1 MEDPDESPGPHCLPP
16 LVHSQYYYL
25 SVDREATGWEDEAA
39 GRSSMAYGTL
49 DLCFG
54 LGAQRLGVTE
64 KYFAA
69 GDQRGWVAC
78 IILSARC
85 RYHHFTFVTG
95 SAGNDHPGMARR
107 VTSKLFEGTSTG
119 H

>member
-54 LGAQRLGVTE
+54 LGAQPLGVTE

-85 RYHHFTFVTG
+85 PLSPFDLCDRFCQKQSSRYGEKSHQ
-95 SAGNDHPGMARR
+95 
-107 VTSKLFEGTSTG
+107 
-119 H
+119 